1 MIVII
6 KRPELGQM
14 DLRVEVIRDK
24 GLVRLV
30 ATKKAGPDGSG
41 ATVTWTRTFLV
52 QAACRICS
60 VLTGFRLKA
69 KLYDVELD
77 GYALERVAPEGVTA
91 AGQYE
96 YEFRMSD
103 ITDDGHKLLFTLN
116 ADEAAA
122 LSLALQAAIQKAM
135 EVQP

>member
-41 ATVTWTRTFLV
+41 TTVTWTRTFLV
-52 QAACRICS
+52 QAACRMCS
-60 VLTGFRLKA
+60 VLTGYRLRA

-77 GYALERVAPEGVTA
+77 GYALERAVPEGVTA

-122 LSLALQAAIQKAM
+122 LSLALRAAVQKAM
-135 EVQP
+135 EAQP